1 MDRRGGELQLV
12 LPNVSLEP
20 LRDGL
25 RQAYPGEKLG
35 RDLLWEQH
43 LTQEL
48 LASGVRLSAVLDEP
62 QIGLGEMMR
71 WTVGSTLALGAT
83 PASPVKIYCGKS
95 PVFRGSMG
103 RHHDRVVVRID
114 GRVEG

>member
-1 MDRRGGELQLV
+1 MRLRSGAAARVTWRARGAGRPGHE
-12 LPNVSLEP
+12 PNEP
-20 LRDGL
+20 WKTD
-25 RQAYPGEKLG
+25 
-35 RDLLWEQH
+35 
-43 LTQEL
+43 
-48 LASGVRLSAVLDEP
+48 V
-62 QIGLGEMMR
+62 
-71 WTVGSTLALGAT
+71 T